1 MWTCCVTSIY
11 DQAFPYCDRCQSAFR
26 WGFSVE
32 SFLKGS
38 HTVRPVWCVSTCVH
52 LCAFYLFT
60 CGGCDVEPTI
70 RKRPACLKSLS
81 VLSVVFLFCFHSSFL
96 LPLFPPLRFTRPS
109 HTSSKGLPDTPLSD
123 ALSPTALQSPHS
135 VHVCV
140 WKETFEQKPS
150 WSHTFYPLCLLR
162 AKKVEEEKQKERRV
176 GLGGGVGGADW
187 VIAAH

>member
-26 WGFSVE
+26 WGFSEE

-81 VLSVVFLFCFHSSFL
+81 VLSFVFLFCFHSSFL

-140 WKETFEQKPS
+140 CERKHFSKSLRDLTLSTRSASSEQRKWKRKN
-150 WSHTFYPLCLLR
+150 
-162 AKKVEEEKQKERRV
+162 KKRGEW
-176 GLGGGVGGADW
+176 GWGGADW

>member
-26 WGFSVE
+26 WGFSEE

-81 VLSVVFLFCFHSSFL
+81 VLSFVFLFCFHSSFL

-140 WKETFEQKPS
+140 WKETFQQKPS

-162 AKKVEEEKQKERRV
+162 AKKVEEEKQKEGRV
-176 GLGGGVGGADW
+176 GVGGGADW

>member
-1 MWTCCVTSIY
+1 MIKPFLTVIAAN
-11 DQAFPYCDRCQSAFR
+11 QLL
-26 WGFSVE
+26 GEVFSEE

-81 VLSVVFLFCFHSSFL
+81 VLSFVFLFCFHSSFL

-109 HTSSKGLPDTPLSD
+109 LTSSKGLLDTPLSD

-135 VHVCV
+135 VHVCERKHLSKSLRDLTLSTRSASSEQRK
-140 WKETFEQKPS
+140 WKTKN
-150 WSHTFYPLCLLR
+150 
-162 AKKVEEEKQKERRV
+162 KKRGEWGWV
-176 GLGGGVGGADW
+176 AD
-187 VIAAH
+187 